1 MKNDVVLYK
10 HKVAIM
16 LLNGGENLIYD
27 NVKAIC
33 KEKNIPISRF
43 PLIWDMEEKRRDAV
57 LKSYRERMDW

>member
-1 MKNDVVLYK
+1 
-10 HKVAIM
+10 M